1 MGGEEEPERSS
12 EERLGVSP
20 EYEVP
25 RDGIE
30 RMHSS
35 NVRGFSGLALNY

>member
-1 MGGEEEPERSS
+1 MESRIAIAEFLKRI
-12 EERLGVSP
+12 P

-25 RDGIE
+25 EDSVE

-35 NVRGFSGLALNY
+35 NVRGFSGLTLEY